1 MIMLI
6 EEINQDEGGGFFR
19 PLHLIDSIGIFY
31 PRYFFSF

>member
-6 EEINQDEGGGFFR
+6 EETKQDEGGGFLR

>member
-6 EEINQDEGGGFFR
+6 EETKQDEGAVFSA

-31 PRYFFSF
+31 PQYFFSF